1 MGVPAF
7 FRWLSMACP
16 KVVMAAKA
24 PESTGGTQKKGNDE
38 DSDSRPTIDCLYLD
52 MNALIHPCS
61 HPTSDTDIPVPSS
74 EAEMHRNIKDYIDM
88 LIEITCPQ
96 KLMYFAIDGVAPRAK
111 MNQQRGRRFRSAQEI
126 YAGSSRKRRLAELW
140 LKEGFEIPQN
150 VVESTHWD
158 HNVITPGTTFMKK
171 VSEFLRNYIAE
182 NLLYNPK
189 WSNLKVIFSDANC
202 PGEGEHKILDFI
214 RRQRAQ
220 PGYDPNT
227 SHCIY
232 GADADLIML
241 SLSTHEPHFYIIREG
256 ITNHLMQ
263 RNRDAAKELKKTDE
277 QKRAITDD
285 RMARGLRRFNVD
297 FNFISI
303 IYVREYIE
311 MFYSEL
317 KSLIKFRWNV
327 ENLIDDF
334 VFLCFFGG
342 NDFLPHL
349 PALNIHQGG
358 IDILMHLYKRMLP
371 SLGGYITTNGEVNLA
386 RIEKFMKEF
395 AKSEEAILKQ
405 IEENQKELVGLIYH
419 RTSGNQE

>member
-1 MGVPAF
+1 MKATTPE
-7 FRWLSMACP
+7 
-16 KVVMAAKA
+16 AAARSKNNRYDDD
-24 PESTGGTQKKGNDE
+24 TDE
-38 DSDSRPTIDCLYLD
+38 HPRVDCLYLD

-88 LIEITCPQ
+88 LVDIVCPQ
-96 KLMYFAIDGVAPRAK
+96 KVLYMAIDGVAPRAK

-126 YAGSSRKRRLAELW
+126 YAGKSRKKKLAELW
-140 LKEGFEIPQN
+140 LKEGFEIPQQ
-150 VVESTHWD
+150 VVEATSWD
-158 HNVITPGTTFMKK
+158 HNVITPGTTFMKR

-189 WSNLKVIFSDANC
+189 WANLKVIFSDATC

-256 ITNHLMQ
+256 ITNNLMQ
-263 RNRDAAKELKKTDE
+263 RNRDMAKEHKKTDE
-277 QKRAITDD
+277 EKKALSED
-285 RMARGLRRFNVD
+285 RQARGLRRFNVD
-297 FNFISI
+297 FSFISM

-317 KSLIKFRWNV
+317 KGQIKFKWNV

-371 SLGGYITTNGEVNLA
+371 SLGGYITTNGEVNLS

-405 IEENQKELVGLIYH
+405 IEENQKEMVVAP
-419 RTSGNQE
+419 